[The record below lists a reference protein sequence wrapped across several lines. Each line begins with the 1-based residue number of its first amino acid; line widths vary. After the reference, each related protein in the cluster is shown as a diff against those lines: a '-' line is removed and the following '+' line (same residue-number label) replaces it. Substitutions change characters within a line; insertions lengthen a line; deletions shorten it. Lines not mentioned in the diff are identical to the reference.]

1 MAHAFVVALAL
12 LTSMTPTDKFEV
24 QFELQALYDEISQAT
39 LQFDTATDIDD
50 LHAVLYTP
58 DWTFTDAAGHTKTWA
73 DLRPSAV
80 EALSAPR
87 PDSIVQPIAKLT
99 SAAAGTTVIVKVI
112 TVHSIV
118 DHEGRFGRKD
128 AAHTLTNTTTFRDRW
143 VRVSDAWKL
152 KSREQIGQPTESV
165 DKQE

>member
-1 MAHAFVVALAL
+1 MAQVLVALAL
-12 LTSMTPTDKFEV
+12 LTSGMSTDKFDV

-39 LQFDTATDIDD
+39 LQFDTATDVDD
-50 LHAVLYTP
+50 LHSVLFTP

-73 DLRPSAV
+73 DIRPAAV

-87 PDSIVQPIAKLT
+87 PDSIVQPITKLT
-99 SAAAGTTVIVKVI
+99 SAASGTTVVVKVI
-112 TVHSIV
+112 TVHTIV
-118 DHEGRFGRKD
+118 DHEGRYGRKD
-128 AAHTLTNTTTFRDRW
+128 ASHTLTKTTTFRDRW